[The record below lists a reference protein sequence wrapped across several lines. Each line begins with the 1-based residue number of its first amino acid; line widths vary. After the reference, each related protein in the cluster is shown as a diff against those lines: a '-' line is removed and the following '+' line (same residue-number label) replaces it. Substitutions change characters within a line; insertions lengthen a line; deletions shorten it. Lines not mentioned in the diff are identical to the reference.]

1 MLTLILDAC
10 VVRVCLCYF
19 LPLRLLLTEQN
30 KCNARVQFTKGM
42 MWKYFCI
49 KYLCPRAKDNHRK
62 NLQAMNFA
70 KKCQLNRAKPQK
82 VKDNSYE
89 LSETS
94 GKKREA

>member
-1 MLTLILDAC
+1 
-10 VVRVCLCYF
+10 
-19 LPLRLLLTEQN
+19 
-30 KCNARVQFTKGM
+30 M

>member
-1 MLTLILDAC
+1 
-10 VVRVCLCYF
+10 
-19 LPLRLLLTEQN
+19 
-30 KCNARVQFTKGM
+30 
-42 MWKYFCI
+42 
-49 KYLCPRAKDNHRK
+49 
-62 NLQAMNFA
+62 MNFA